1 MAETYDDAGASASP
15 SVVAAIWSAAGGPSA
30 PLEARRL
37 LLLERLAVPGPRV
50 DWAAVSDLID
60 DALVEAG
67 RVDLAAVSDLV
78 DDTLVK
84 AGRVVVD
91 LVEPVDPVRELVE
104 PADPGEQTLTFNLR
118 TEIDIKKAVIR
129 LGEYEL
135 GEIDLTDFLG
145 ESDVDPQPEHHS
157 VDAEPAEEEI
167 VLVEPAAPADEAA
180 GGAYV
185 AVEAAAPPPAEA
197 PVGEESAG
205 EAAPVEEA
213 ASAEPAPV
221 DEAAAPGEAE
231 PAPFWT
237 SERDL
242 TLVEGFAAGDNS
254 SKIAQRLGVK
264 APDCVRRYRELMPQS
279 GVAAQQRLLK
289 RLRAE
294 AGVA

>member
-60 DALVEAG
+60 DTLVEAG

-78 DDTLVK
+78 DHTLVK
-84 AGRVVVD
+84 AGLAVAE

-104 PADPGEQTLTFNLR
+104 PADPVRELTFNLR

-167 VLVEPAAPADEAA
+167 VLVEPAA
-180 GGAYV
+180 
-185 AVEAAAPPPAEA
+185 EAAAPPPAEA

-205 EAAPVEEA
+205 EAEAAPVEEA
-213 ASAEPAPV
+213 ASAEPALV
-221 DEAAAPGEAE
+221 EEAAAPGEAE
-231 PAPFWT
+231 PTPFWT
-237 SERDL
+237 PERDL

>member
-84 AGRVVVD
+84 AGLAVAE
-91 LVEPVDPVRELVE
+91 LVEPVRPGRERITWYTGAEGHADVAPVGRSVRVE
-104 PADPGEQTLTFNLR
+104 VDVASGL
-118 TEIDIKKAVIR
+118 
-129 LGEYEL
+129 LG
-135 GEIDLTDFLG
+135 
-145 ESDVDPQPEHHS
+145 
-157 VDAEPAEEEI
+157 EEEI
-167 VLVEPAAPADEAA
+167 VLAATDAPADDAA
-180 GGAYV
+180 GGA
-185 AVEAAAPPPAEA
+185 AETAEAAAPPPAEA
-197 PVGEESAG
+197 PASEESAG
-205 EAAPVEEA
+205 EAEAAPVEETA
-213 ASAEPAPV
+213 EASPAPV
-221 DEAAAPGEAE
+221 DKAAAPGEAE
-231 PAPFWT
+231 PAPVWT
-237 SERDL
+237 PERDL

>member
-15 SVVAAIWSAAGGPSA
+15 SVVAAIWSAAGGPAA

-84 AGRVVVD
+84 AGLAVAE
-91 LVEPVDPVRELVE
+91 LVEPVRPGRERIIWCTSREGHTEAAPVGRSV
-104 PADPGEQTLTFNLR
+104 R
-118 TEIDIKKAVIR
+118 VEIDVAPGL
-129 LGEYEL
+129 LG
-135 GEIDLTDFLG
+135 
-145 ESDVDPQPEHHS
+145 
-157 VDAEPAEEEI
+157 EEEI
-167 VLVEPAAPADEAA
+167 VLAATDAPAEDAA
-180 GGAYV
+180 GGA
-185 AVEAAAPPPAEA
+185 AETAEAAEAAAPPPAEA
-197 PVGEESAG
+197 PASEESAG
-205 EAAPVEEA
+205 EAEAAPVEETA
-213 ASAEPAPV
+213 EASPAPV
-221 DEAAAPGEAE
+221 DKAAAPGEAE
-231 PAPFWT
+231 PAPVWT
-237 SERDL
+237 PERDL